1 MQTNQLRKIASTYIW
16 IIKDAKNEF
25 ENINYH
31 KVANSNM
38 SCLEA
43 YAGLSKL
50 LMKGIF
56 YPNVLWPLDKKLI
69 FLLVTHVS
77 TCNFTVVK
85 DILKMML
92 QTPMTL
98 FYSTVVA
105 LWILHKPVALHD
117 SRLRETEQR
126 SWTSKHTRKT
136 LRRSTA
142 VIR

>member
-1 MQTNQLRKIASTYIW
+1 
-16 IIKDAKNEF
+16 
-25 ENINYH
+25 
-31 KVANSNM
+31 M

-43 YAGLSKL
+43 YAGLLKL

-56 YPNVLWPLDKKLI
+56 DPNVLWPLDKKLI

-77 TCNFTVVK
+77 TCDFTVVK

-105 LWILHKPVALHD
+105 LWILYKPVALVAV
-117 SRLRETEQR
+117 RYYMIFVWEKQNNVAEPAN
-126 SWTSKHTRKT
+126 T
-136 LRRSTA
+136 LGKR
-142 VIR
+142 